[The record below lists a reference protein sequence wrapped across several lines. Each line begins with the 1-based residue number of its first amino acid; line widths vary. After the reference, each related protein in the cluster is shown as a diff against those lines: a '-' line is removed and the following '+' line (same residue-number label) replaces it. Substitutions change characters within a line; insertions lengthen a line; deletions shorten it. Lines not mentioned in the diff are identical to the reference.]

1 MLKLQQLGSQLV
13 VLDQEALIF
22 SLQYSSRILVL
33 LRFRLQFLQLL
44 CEPEIFIKKLVVF
57 ARQV

>member
-1 MLKLQQLGSQLV
+1 MLKLQQLGYQLP

-22 SLQYSSRILVL
+22 SLQYSSRIPVL
-33 LRFRLQFLQLL
+33 LRFRLQFLHLL
-44 CEPEIFIKKLVVF
+44 CEPEILIKKVVVF